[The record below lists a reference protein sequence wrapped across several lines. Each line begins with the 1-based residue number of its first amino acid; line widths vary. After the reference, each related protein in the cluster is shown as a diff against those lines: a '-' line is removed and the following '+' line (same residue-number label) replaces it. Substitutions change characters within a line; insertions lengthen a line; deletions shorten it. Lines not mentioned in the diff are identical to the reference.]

1 MMENKL
7 KRLLSVTL
15 DVDEEM
21 IDKNVSADTIEGWD
35 SLKQMNIIVS
45 IEEEFGILF
54 DEDEA
59 ILSSSYNTLYK
70 LIKTKQSKNN

>member
-1 MMENKL
+1 MENKL
-7 KRLLSVTL
+7 KRLLSVVL

-21 IDKNVSADTIEGWD
+21 INEKASADNIEGWD
-35 SLKQMNIIVS
+35 SLKQMNIIVA

-59 ILSSSYNTLYK
+59 ILSNSFSSLNE
-70 LIKTKQSKNN
+70 LIKAKQ

>member
-15 DVDEEM
+15 DIDEEM

>member
-1 MMENKL
+1 MENKL
-7 KRLLSVTL
+7 KRLLSVVL

-21 IDKNVSADTIEGWD
+21 INEKASADSIEGWD
-35 SLKQMNIIVS
+35 SLKQMNIIVA

-59 ILSSSYNTLYK
+59 ILSNSFSSLNE
-70 LIKTKQSKNN
+70 LIKAKQ

>member
-1 MMENKL
+1 MENKL
-7 KRLLSVTL
+7 KRLLSVVL

-21 IDKNVSADTIEGWD
+21 INEKASADSIEGWD
-35 SLKQMNIIVS
+35 SLKQMNIIVA

-59 ILSSSYNTLYK
+59 ILSNSFSSLSE
-70 LIKTKQSKNN
+70 LIKAKQ